1 MNSKVFSI
9 ILIAAAAIGG
19 YMLYKPGG
27 SGNADEIVV
36 AVVGPMTGQQATFGA
51 QMKAGV
57 VQAVADVN
65 EAGGVLGKKLKLEIG
80 DDACDPKQAVAVAN
94 KMVGKGV
101 KLVVGHFC
109 SGSSIPASKV
119 YTEENI
125 IQISPGSTNP
135 KLTDEGG
142 YNVFRTC
149 GRDDQQGEV
158 AGNYIAKHFAG
169 KRVAIVHDK
178 TAYGKGLADETQKY
192 MGKAGLKS
200 ALYEAY
206 TAGEKDYSA
215 LVSKLKSE
223 SIDVLFVGGY
233 HTEAGLIKRQMRE
246 QGMSTILVSGD
257 ALTTVE
263 YWGITGK
270 AGEGTL
276 MTFSPD
282 PRKNPAAAGVV
293 STMRAKNIEPEG
305 YNLYSYGAVQAWV
318 AAVKRANGTSPK
330 KVAEM
335 LRGVPVETVLG
346 KISFNKKGD
355 VNAPGYVMYEW
366 KEGKYDYVQ
375 N

>member
-1 MNSKVFSI
+1 MNSRV
-9 ILIAAAAIGG
+9 IG
-19 YMLYKPGG
+19 LL
-27 SGNADEIVV
+27 VV
-36 AVVGPMTGQQATFGA
+36 AAVAVGAYIFFKSPGDGKGGLTIAIVGPMTGQQATFGA

-57 VQAVADVN
+57 EQAVADIN
-65 EAGGVLGKKLKLEIG
+65 AAGGVFGEKINLLVG

-94 KMVGKGV
+94 KMASKGV

-125 IQISPGSTNP
+125 LMISPGSTNP

-142 YNVFRTC
+142 ANVFRTC

-158 AGNYIAKHFAG
+158 AGNYIAKNFPG
-169 KRVAIVHDK
+169 KRVGIIHDK
-178 TAYGKGLADETQKY
+178 TAYGKGLADETKKY
-192 MGKAGLKS
+192 MEKAGLKET
-200 ALYEAY
+200 LYEAF

-215 LVSKLKSE
+215 LVSKLKSQ

-233 HTEAGLIKRQMRE
+233 HTEAGLIMRQMRE
-246 QGMSTILVSGD
+246 QGMATVLISGD
-257 ALTTVE
+257 ALTTAE

-282 PRKNPAAAGVV
+282 PRKNPAASIVV
-293 STMRAKNIEPEG
+293 RTFRAKNIEPEG

-318 AAVKRANGTSPK
+318 GAVKRAKSTATK
-330 KVAEM
+330 KVAEK
-335 LRGVPVETVLG
+335 LRSASVETVLG

-366 KEGKYDYVQ
+366 KKGKYDYVQ
-375 N
+375 K

>member
-1 MNSKVFSI
+1 MNSKVISI
-9 ILIAAAAIGG
+9 ILIAAAAAAG

-27 SGNADEIVV
+27 GNGDEIVV

-119 YTEENI
+119 YTEEDI

-178 TAYGKGLADETQKY
+178 TAYGKGLADETRKY
-192 MGKAGLKS
+192 MGKAGLKN

-233 HTEAGLIKRQMRE
+233 HTEAGLIMRQMRE

-293 STMRAKNIEPEG
+293 SRMRAKNIEPEG
-305 YNLYSYGAVQAWV
+305 YNLYSYGAMQAWV
-318 AAVKRANGTSPK
+318 AAVKRTNDTTSK
-330 KVAEM
+330 KVAKM
-335 LRGVPVETVLG
+335 LQSMPIETVLG
-346 KISFNKKGD
+346 KISFNNKGD

-375 N
+375 K